1 MRYIRIIV
9 EILVLASLL
18 ALVYLWPRAAA
29 PKHDVVAT
37 INGYQLEKSQ
47 LNFSPDSGEGSQEMA
62 VVLNS
67 AITRELLIQEAQRQK
82 IDKEEDFRK
91 SLKAFYEQ
99 SLLKILIDRKY
110 TSLQVS
116 VSDQDIDRYLALFG
130 KMIRFTRL
138 PVAAEPPYKPIGNE
152 GQTTNVLFDD
162 LADTLKPM
170 IASLNPGEY
179 AVKFDTGHEQYA
191 LRLDAVTASSAT
203 NRHAAVAPSR
213 EMARKIIEQSK
224 KEQLV
229 SQWLAELRQR
239 ANITIHND
247 K

>member
-9 EILVLASLL
+9 AILVLASLL
-18 ALVYLWPRAAA
+18 TLIYLWPRGAA

-37 INGYQLEKSQ
+37 INGFQLERSQ
-47 LNFSPDSGEGSQEMA
+47 LSFSPDSREDKQEMA
-62 VVLNS
+62 VILNS
-67 AITRELLIQEAQRQK
+67 AITREVLIQEAQRQK

-99 SLLKILIDRKY
+99 SLLKILMDRKY
-110 TSLQVS
+110 ATLQVS
-116 VSDQDIDRYLALFG
+116 VSDQDIDRYVALFG
-130 KMIRFTRL
+130 KTIRFTRL
-138 PVAAEPPYKPIGNE
+138 PVAAEPPYKPVSDQ

-162 LADTLKPM
+162 LADSLKPM
-170 IASLNPGEY
+170 IARLNPGEHT
-179 AVKFDTGHEQYA
+179 VKFDTGHEQYA

-203 NRHAAVAPSR
+203 HSAAVALPR
-213 EMARKIIEQSK
+213 EMTKRIIEQSK
-224 KEQLV
+224 KDQLV
-229 SQWLAELRQR
+229 AQWLTELRQR

>member
-9 EILVLASLL
+9 AILALASLL
-18 ALVYLWPRAAA
+18 TLIYLWPRAAA

-47 LNFSPDSGEGSQEMA
+47 LSFSPDSGADSQTMA
-62 VVLNS
+62 VILNS

-91 SLKAFYEQ
+91 SLKIFYEQ
-99 SLLKILIDRKY
+99 SLLKILMDRKY
-110 TSLQVS
+110 ASLQVS
-116 VSDQDIDRYLALFG
+116 VSDRDIDRYLALFG

-138 PVAAEPPYKPIGNE
+138 PAAAEPPYKPISSE

-179 AVKFDTGHEQYA
+179 AVRFDTGHEQYA

-203 NRHAAVAPSR
+203 SPAAGAPPR

-239 ANITIHND
+239 ANITIHHD

>member
-9 EILVLASLL
+9 AILVLASLL
-18 ALVYLWPRAAA
+18 TFVYLWPRPAA
-29 PKHDVVAT
+29 PKRDVVAT
-37 INGYQLEKSQ
+37 INGYQLDKSE
-47 LNFSPDSGEGSQEMA
+47 LTPLLDAGEGRQGMA
-62 VVLNS
+62 NILNS

-99 SLLKILIDRKY
+99 SLLKILMDRKY
-110 TSLQVS
+110 ATLQVS

-138 PVAAEPPYKPIGNE
+138 PVAVEPPYKPVSDQ

-162 LADTLKPM
+162 LADVLKPI

-191 LRLDAVTASSAT
+191 LRLDAVTASAAT
-203 NRHAAVAPSR
+203 NPVSAALSR
-213 EMARKIIEQSK
+213 EMAKRIIEQSK

-239 ANITIHND
+239 ADITIHND